1 MCSCYN
7 TSTNSSMLCS
17 NRATNN
23 QCPTSPKLS
32 NSSIQE
38 MQPRG
43 SLESDDVYITEHLLR
58 TFSGVSGRPEF
69 FFRSFQAG
77 FSVNIREPPCS
88 VCGCT
93 SEGISDFIS
102 NNSQCNSQVY
112 GYFSHCASEV
122 SCYSF
127 MYFLYLH
134 SQNVGRTGNGECPAD
149 EQTVGAVF
157 PDQER
162 EIEAS
167 VWYNN
172 QVRHGCN
179 IA

>member
-1 MCSCYN
+1 MSCPN
-7 TSTNSSMLCS
+7 QT
-17 NRATNN
+17 TNN
-23 QCPTSPKLS
+23 QCPASPKLS
-32 NSSIQE
+32 NSSVLE
-38 MQPRG
+38 LQPRG

-88 VCGCT
+88 VCGCNRT
-93 SEGISDFIS
+93 LEGILDFIG
-102 NNSQCNSQVY
+102 NNTCSSQVCILL
-112 GYFSHCASEV
+112 FWV
-122 SCYSF
+122 
-127 MYFLYLH
+127 
-134 SQNVGRTGNGECPAD
+134 SQNLLFQYCGILTPQSMGMVGNEACPVD
-149 EQTVGAVF
+149 KQIVSAVF

-162 EIEAS
+162 GMEAS

-172 QVRHGCN
+172 QVRHFV